1 MSLFNLQDAAQMAG
15 GMARGQA
22 DIVRVSTDSRQILPG
37 DLFVALRGERFD
49 GHAFAANALLAG
61 AAAVMIDRDEYVG
74 LQPSIVVQDT
84 RLALGRMAAAWRK
97 RQVLKMAAIT
107 GSSGK
112 TTVKEMLASIMRHA
126 AGTSAVLATK
136 GNLNNDIGVP
146 LTLLQLTAE
155 HRYAV
160 IEMGMNHAGELDY
173 LSRLAGADLVLVNNA
188 GHAHVGMLGSVEAV
202 ARAKGEIITGS
213 PGGAVVVINA
223 DDAYAGLWRELAASR
238 PIMTFGL
245 EKQAQCRAT
254 FELQAESSLVH
265 LESPAGAADF
275 CLPVAG
281 RHNVMNALAAACAA
295 QGLGIGLEDI
305 VAGLEAFSA
314 PAGRQVSLRLA
325 NGATLIDDT
334 YNANPE
340 SVRAAIEVLAGR
352 SGQRWLVLGDMGE
365 LGDASLEAHRQLGE
379 YASKQGIDRLF
390 TLGED
395 SRVAAT
401 AFGKNGRSYL
411 QLEDLLTDLRSGLG
425 GDVTVLVKGSRF
437 MRMERVI
444 QELKG
449 SD

>member
-245 EKQAQCRAT
+245 A
-254 FELQAESSLVH
+254 
-265 LESPAGAADF
+265 
-275 CLPVAG
+275 
-281 RHNVMNALAAACAA
+281 
-295 QGLGIGLEDI
+295 
-305 VAGLEAFSA
+305 
-314 PAGRQVSLRLA
+314 
-325 NGATLIDDT
+325 
-334 YNANPE
+334 
-340 SVRAAIEVLAGR
+340 
-352 SGQRWLVLGDMGE
+352 
-365 LGDASLEAHRQLGE
+365 
-379 YASKQGIDRLF
+379 
-390 TLGED
+390 
-395 SRVAAT
+395 
-401 AFGKNGRSYL
+401 
-411 QLEDLLTDLRSGLG
+411 
-425 GDVTVLVKGSRF
+425 
-437 MRMERVI
+437 
-444 QELKG
+444 
-449 SD
+449 